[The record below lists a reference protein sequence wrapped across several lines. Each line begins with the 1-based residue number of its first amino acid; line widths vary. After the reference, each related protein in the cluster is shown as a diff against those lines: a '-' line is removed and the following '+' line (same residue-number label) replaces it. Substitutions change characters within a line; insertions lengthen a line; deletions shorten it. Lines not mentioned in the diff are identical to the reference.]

1 MFTIAARLFNTIC
14 GFDVI
19 LIGKMGVHS
28 NTTMLNTTIPYGVR
42 QCKGVWTKII
52 YYIEIGQS
60 QTLFGWCCILHI
72 IPS

>member
-42 QCKGVWTKII
+42 QCKGV
-52 YYIEIGQS
+52 
-60 QTLFGWCCILHI
+60 
-72 IPS
+72 